1 MIVERLQ
8 DLIIKVKRLTYH
20 LFTCGVPPK
29 NLYRQLP
36 NQHNSGVLYRG
47 EGDGDKPPPR
57 ELKTMIARGSWIVK
71 IGISCK
77 RHTIK

>member
-1 MIVERLQ
+1 MTVERLQ
-8 DLIIKVKRLTYH
+8 DLMIKVKRLTYK

-47 EGDGDKPPPR
+47 EGDGDKPPPP
-57 ELKTMIARGSWIVK
+57 EN
-71 IGISCK
+71 
-77 RHTIK
+77 